1 MIYESIPKKEDII
14 WHISYLENRESEL
27 IITGTT
33 EYPIIKKYPLN
44 CDESDTISK
53 RNAILSSIKNGYF
66 CFLDDDTIFL
76 DEMYNLYKY
85 LLYNKYVGMA
95 VGHQVIQTGTI
106 RLNASIPMHVRID
119 TGNAIAHHICL
130 LKCRWKFDD
139 KNIKLPKDYVF
150 WNSVYEFFHK
160 QCLLINKVVSIYNKL
175 R

>member
-1 MIYESIPKKEDII
+1 
-14 WHISYLENRESEL
+14 
-27 IITGTT
+27 
-33 EYPIIKKYPLN
+33 
-44 CDESDTISK
+44 
-53 RNAILSSIKNGYF
+53 
-66 CFLDDDTIFL
+66 
-76 DEMYNLYKY
+76 MYNLYKD
-85 LLYNKYVGMA
+85 LSHKKYVGIA
-95 VGHQVIQTGTI
+95 VGQQVIKNGKL
-106 RLNASIPMHVRID
+106 RLNASIPVQGRID